1 MFNDIYRNITL
12 NIPSYYIFSRSDDG
26 AAVYKDFGEVTMLV
40 FNRYK
45 YNLGVMIEIET
56 KSKKFVSIIFE
67 NSALYEETLKL
78 KTGESIMFKG
88 VYDNNYFNS
97 FDFQRY

>member
-1 MFNDIYRNITL
+1 M
-12 NIPSYYIFSRSDDG
+12 
-26 AAVYKDFGEVTMLV
+26 YKDFGEVTMLV
-40 FNRYK
+40 LKRYK

-78 KTGESIMFKG
+78 KTGENIMFKG
-88 VYDNNYFNS
+88 VYDNNYFNI